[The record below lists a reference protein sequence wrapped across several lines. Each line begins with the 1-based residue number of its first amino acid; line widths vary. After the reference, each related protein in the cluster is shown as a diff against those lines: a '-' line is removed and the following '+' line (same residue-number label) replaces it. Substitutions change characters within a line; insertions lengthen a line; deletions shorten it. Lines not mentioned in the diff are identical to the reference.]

1 MRSKQSAHLPPLEF
15 RRGLV
20 ENDEA
25 RALNQR
31 PRDLDDLP
39 LLDREPR
46 AFLLDV
52 EFHAPACQHALRLAP
67 HRAPADPAEAASW
80 LHVQQQVFRHR
91 QRRHERG
98 FLVDAGDAV
107 APFLSLGDARRIFSA
122 EADAAGV
129 RGNDAGQHADQ
140 RRFAG
145 AVSADQRAQIACR
158 HAHRDVA
165 ERLAGAETFRDARHL
180 DDRRPGRRGVRDRL
194 MTAHNR
200 IAGRLPG
207 RLSSWRRSPIGPGR
221 RR

>member
-1 MRSKQSAHLPPLEF
+1 MRYAVEQSAHLSPLEF

-20 ENDEA
+20 EDDEA
-25 RALNQR
+25 RALDQR
-31 PRDLDDLP
+31 PGDLNDLP

-52 EFHAPACQHALRLAP
+52 EFHAPACQHPLRLAP
-67 HRAPADPAEAASW
+67 HRAPADPAEAASR
-80 LHVQQQVFRHR
+80 LRVQQQVFRHR
-91 QRRHERG
+91 QRRHQRG

-107 APFLSLGDARRIFSA
+107 APFLPLGDPRRVFSA

-145 AVSADQRAQIACR
+145 AVSADQRARIAGR

-165 ERLAGAETFRDARHL
+165 ERLAGAEAFRDAGHL
-180 DDRRPGRRGVRDRL
+180 DDRRPGRRGVRGRL
-194 MTAHNR
+194 LAAHNR
-200 IAGRLPG
+200 TARRQPG
-207 RLSSWRRSPIGPGR
+207 RLSS
-221 RR
+221 